1 MREFTNLAW
10 PETPFGAE
18 QRPFGKHID
27 MLTACTF
34 EWTNEPDVWRTVPV
48 VVSLVYLR
56 IRRRGNT
63 QQVSDDTLSIGFR
76 AAVIEDRSEVPA
88 LLTLADRALTRAR
101 RHAAIMAGH
110 WLRPDLTRLNACS
123 AVPLRGVDGVLSA
136 WADRTETQRGLAVMI
151 DTGSEANKTGADIC
165 MSLEPVAERVPDCPG
180 CTGQVAQRA
189 LARCLGVGL
198 TAALHTSRYTWEGSF
213 CVPEAIE
220 RAGWD
225 VLLSDIG
232 GGTCSAVA
240 TSDGGAGRAADTAER
255 PVARA
260 AR

>member
-18 QRPFGKHID
+18 QRPFGRHID
-27 MLTACTF
+27 MLAACTF
-34 EWTNEPDVWRTVPV
+34 EWTGEPEASERVPV
-48 VVSLVYLR
+48 AVSSVYLR
-56 IRRRGNT
+56 VRRRGST

-76 AAVIEDRSEVPA
+76 TAVIEDRAEVPD

-110 WLRPDLTRLNACS
+110 WLRPDLDRINTWS

-136 WADRTETQRGLAVMI
+136 WSDRTEKQRGVAVMI
-151 DTGSEANKTGADIC
+151 DTGSEANKTGADLG
-165 MSLEPVAERVPDCPG
+165 MSLEPVPEQVPDCPG
-180 CTGQVAQRA
+180 CAAEVARRA
-189 LARCLGVGL
+189 LARCLAVGL
-198 TAALHTSRYTWEGSF
+198 TAALHTSRYAWEGRF
-213 CVPEAIE
+213 CLPEAIE

-225 VLLSDIG
+225 VLSNLG
-232 GGTCSAVA
+232 GGACPAVI
-240 TSDGGAGRAADTAER
+240 TSDGDAGRASDTAER

-260 AR
+260 AT